1 MKKDYVIFYASADC
15 KFYDHSVIPAV
26 SVADAYKTAKMF
38 CKKSG
43 LTLLGVVEKRTFIDN
58 CQIFNF

>member
-1 MKKDYVIFYASADC
+1 MKKDYVIFYASADG
-15 KFYDHSVIPAV
+15 KFYDRSIIPAI

-43 LTLLGVVEKRTFIDN
+43 LTLMGVVEKTYLYK
-58 CQIFNF
+58 